1 MRVIITGATGF
12 IGRAL
17 SKELAGSGYDVAAL
31 SRSLDR
37 GREVLGQ
44 DVTVVGWDGQS
55 AEGWAQYAERAR
67 AIVNLAGENI
77 SAGRWTDARKR
88 EILQSRLNA
97 GKAVTEAVTL
107 ARNKPAVVI
116 QSSGIGYYGSAG
128 DEVVDESSRP
138 GGGFLSRVAEEWEVS
153 TEGVEAMGTRQIV
166 IRTGVVLGKDGGA
179 LPRLL
184 TPFRLFVGG
193 PLGSGKQWFPWI
205 HLDDEIGAI
214 RFLIERDDLR
224 GAFNLVAPAPR
235 TMRDFCRTLGRVM
248 KKPSWFK
255 VPALML
261 RLLFGEMA
269 KEVLLSGQRAVP
281 KRLLEAG
288 FDFKFADVE
297 SALRD
302 ILD

>member
-1 MRVIITGATGF
+1 MRVVITGATGF

-17 SKELAGSGYDVAAL
+17 CKELLDSGYEVVAL
-31 SRSLDR
+31 SRSVDR

-44 DVTVVGWDGQS
+44 NVTVAAWDGRS
-55 AEGWAQYAERAR
+55 AQGWAQYAEGAR
-67 AIVNLAGENI
+67 AVVNLAGESI
-77 SAGRWTDARKR
+77 AAGRWTRAKKE
-88 EILQSRLNA
+88 EILKSRLNA

-107 ARNKPAVVI
+107 ARVKPAVVI
-116 QSSGIGYYGSAG
+116 QSSGIGYHGSAG
-128 DEVVDESSRP
+128 DEVVDESSHP
-138 GGGFLSRVAEEWEVS
+138 GTGFLSRVAEKWEAS
-153 TEGVEAMGTRQIV
+153 TKEVEAMGTRQVI

-205 HLDDEIGAI
+205 HLDDEVKAI

-224 GAFNLVAPAPR
+224 GAFNLVAPEPV
-235 TMRDFCRTLGRVM
+235 TTRDFCRTLGRVM
-248 KKPSWFK
+248 KRPSWFK

-269 KEVLLSGQRAVP
+269 EEVLLSGQKAVP